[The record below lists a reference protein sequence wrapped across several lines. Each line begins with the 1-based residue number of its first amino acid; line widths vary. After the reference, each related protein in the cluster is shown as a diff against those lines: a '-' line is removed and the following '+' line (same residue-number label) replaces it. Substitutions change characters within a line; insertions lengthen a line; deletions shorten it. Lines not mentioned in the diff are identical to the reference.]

1 MRAIWIPH
9 SDIPGDQQ
17 VSHEATPG
25 RRARALPISRTSCS
39 GWSRPV
45 ELGRT
50 VSRSL
55 PSSAPSSWQGCS
67 PAGWTPSSGEG
78 GLIQLP
84 ALLLGLPDASPAAIL
99 ATNKVSAVVGTTMAR
114 RHLRPP
120 GCPSRSGRS
129 LPTALVAAAG
139 SVLGAL
145 WAHICPGRRDSD
157 RRGLIA
163 VPAPSSCCGPT
174 SARSTGHA
182 MPCRGGPWS
191 PLGSAFSSGGYDG
204 ALGPGTGSFLVFG
217 LVALVGY
224 GFLQASA
231 TAKVVNVAT
240 NLGALVVFLHA
251 VVVWPAAAAL
261 ASGNLVGG
269 YVGARTAVA
278 RGTASS
284 GPSSSSWSP
293 CSSYGSV
300 APSWDCGDR
309 SHVRGTA

>member
-1 MRAIWIPH
+1 M
-9 SDIPGDQQ
+9 
-17 VSHEATPG
+17 V
-25 RRARALPISRTSCS
+25 
-39 GWSRPV
+39 RPV

-50 VSRSL
+50 VSDRSL
-55 PSSAPSSWQGCS
+55 PVLGALVV
-67 PAGWTPSSGEG
+67 AGLLTGWVDAVVGGG

-99 ATNKVSAVVGTTMAR
+99 ATNKVGAVVGTTMSAATYVR
-114 RHLRPP
+114 RVPLEVRTV
-120 GCPSRSGRS
+120 

-145 WAHICPGRRDSD
+145 WSSHLSRATMTPIVVVM
-157 RRGLIA
+157 LIA
-163 VPAPSSCCGPT
+163 VGTFVLLRPD
-174 SARSTGHA
+174 
-182 MPCRGGPWS
+182 
-191 PLGSAFSSGGYDG
+191 LGSVHGPRHAPARRTLVAAGLGLLVGGYDG

-240 NLGALVVFLHA
+240 NLGALVVFLPHA

-278 RGTASS
+278 RGN
-284 GPSSSSWSP
+284 GF
-293 CSSYGSV
+293 
-300 APSWDCGDR
+300 
-309 SHVRGTA
+309 VRAVFVVVVTLFVIRLGGTVVGLW

>member
-1 MRAIWIPH
+1 M
-9 SDIPGDQQ
+9 SDP
-17 VSHEATPG
+17 
-25 RRARALPISRTSCS
+25 
-39 GWSRPV
+39 
-45 ELGRT
+45 
-50 VSRSL
+50 SL
-55 PSSAPSSWQGCS
+55 PVLGAFVV
-67 PAGWTPSSGEG
+67 AGLLTGWVDAVVGGG

-99 ATNKVSAVVGTTMAR
+99 ATNKVGAVVGTTMSAATYVR
-114 RHLRPP
+114 RVPLEVRTV
-120 GCPSRSGRS
+120 

-145 WAHICPGRRDSD
+145 WSSHLSRATMTPIVVVM
-157 RRGLIA
+157 LIA
-163 VPAPSSCCGPT
+163 VGTFVLLRPD
-174 SARSTGHA
+174 
-182 MPCRGGPWS
+182 
-191 PLGSAFSSGGYDG
+191 LGSVHGPRHAPARRTLVAAGLGLLVGGYDG

-240 NLGALVVFLHA
+240 NLGALVVFLPHA

-278 RGTASS
+278 RGN
-284 GPSSSSWSP
+284 GF
-293 CSSYGSV
+293 
-300 APSWDCGDR
+300 
-309 SHVRGTA
+309 VRAVFVVVVTLFVIRLGGTVVGLW